1 MKRIAFTLIGGKSWV
16 GGYNY
21 QVNLLSSL
29 ALYEKERIQACLFLG
44 VDVDDDILNRFKQIA
59 GLEIAQSAIF
69 NTKNTKVR
77 LLKALICGNDSD
89 ALKIFTEHKID
100 VVFEV
105 ANFYGWR
112 FPIPAIAWI
121 PDFQHLHLSYLFSKF
136 AYCKRELGFYAQIF
150 SRRYIMLSSE
160 DARKSCEHFYPKSI
174 GKTFVVKF
182 AVSAQVIEVDAKPI
196 LALYK
201 LPKHFFFLPNQFW
214 KHKNHKC
221 VIDALKIA
229 RDGGQN
235 FVVAVSGMQLDTRDE
250 TYFPSLK
257 KLIEEN
263 KLEQNFRLL
272 GVIPYQHI
280 QVLMSQCSALINPS
294 KFEGWSTTVEEAK
307 SLGVP
312 MILSSL
318 AVHKEQALDNAY
330 YFDADSPM
338 DLAKVLQKF
347 RVVKDSKKSILQ
359 EKALQNALNRVASF
373 AKDFVNLAYLA
384 SSSIAIKKIKN

>member
-1 MKRIAFTLIGGKSWV
+1 
-16 GGYNY
+16 
-21 QVNLLSSL
+21 
-29 ALYEKERIQACLFLG
+29 
-44 VDVDDDILNRFKQIA
+44 
-59 GLEIAQSAIF
+59 
-69 NTKNTKVR
+69 
-77 LLKALICGNDSD
+77 
-89 ALKIFTEHKID
+89 
-100 VVFEV
+100 
-105 ANFYGWR
+105 
-112 FPIPAIAWI
+112 
-121 PDFQHLHLSYLFSKF
+121 
-136 AYCKRELGFYAQIF
+136 
-150 SRRYIMLSSE
+150 
-160 DARKSCEHFYPKSI
+160 
-174 GKTFVVKF
+174 
-182 AVSAQVIEVDAKPI
+182 
-196 LALYK
+196 
-201 LPKHFFFLPNQFW
+201 
-214 KHKNHKC
+214 
-221 VIDALKIA
+221 
-229 RDGGQN
+229 
-235 FVVAVSGMQLDTRDE
+235 MQLDTRDE